1 MCAMYQI
8 SVPLELLATRFKVKL
23 PNQFFPLKFTALP
36 GTVSPVITGEANQQF
51 SFLQWGLVPHWSD
64 DPKIGHKLFNAR
76 SETISQK
83 PSFAKSFVS
92 RRCLVPADS
101 FFEWSSG
108 DNKIPMKFSLNDD
121 QPFAMAGIYDH
132 WEKEGKVLDTYTVLT
147 TSPNETVG
155 LIHDRMPVILKP
167 EDEKL
172 WLVGSIEDIQKHGL
186 FTPYPDNLMKF
197 EAQKV

>member
-8 SVPLELLATRFKVKL
+8 SVPMELLAARFKVNL

-36 GTVSPVITGEANQQF
+36 GSVSPVIVADKPDTF
-51 SFLQWGLVPHWSD
+51 SMLQWGLVPHWAD

-92 RRCLVPADS
+92 RRCLVPADC
-101 FFEWSSG
+101 FYEWSSG
-108 DNKIPMKFSLNDD
+108 ENKIPMKFTLNDD
-121 QPFAMAGIYDH
+121 EPFAMAGIYDH
-132 WEKEGKVLDTYTVLT
+132 WEKEGKVLDTYTILT
-147 TSPNETVG
+147 TEPNETVR
-155 LIHDRMPVILKP
+155 LVHDRMPVILKP

-172 WLVGSIEDIQKHGL
+172 WLAGSIEEIEKGGL
-186 FTPYPDNLMKF
+186 FQSYPDNLMKF